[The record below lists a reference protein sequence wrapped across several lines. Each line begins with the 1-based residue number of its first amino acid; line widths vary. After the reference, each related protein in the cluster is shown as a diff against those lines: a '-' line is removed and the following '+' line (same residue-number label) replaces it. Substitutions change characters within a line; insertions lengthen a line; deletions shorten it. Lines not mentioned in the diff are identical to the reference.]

1 MKSIGNIGTLLK
13 SEKEKILLLLNKNME
28 RYYKWL
34 EFLHEPEQNT
44 VTVFW
49 EKNWKGIARPFNDK
63 MSQDE
68 MADRV
73 LLELQS
79 I

>member
-1 MKSIGNIGTLLK
+1 M
-13 SEKEKILLLLNKNME
+13 EK
-28 RYYKWL
+28 YYKWL

-73 LLELQS
+73 LEELQS
-79 I
+79 TK